1 MSWVHSIS
9 YRRRMLNLVYALA
22 AGILVTVIVK
32 VAGFSLIAGI
42 VPGTIVFLGLYVVL
56 ARRTFM
62 KVQGV
67 MEQVKK
73 EFESMPPNPK
83 EQKVKAEKVIK
94 IIEAA
99 LPYGKEQF
107 LVESELHAQIGMI
120 HHLFKNTDAAMASF
134 AKTAPRSYLARAMQ
148 GAIYFQRKDFEAMR
162 KSFED
167 AVKHGKKD
175 GMVWAAYA
183 WCLQANRDV
192 DGALKVLARS
202 VAENPSDEKLKTAL
216 SALQNDKKLKMKAWE
231 PAWWQFGLETPP
243 MQQPQFVGGGR
254 RGRFMRR

>member
-1 MSWVHSIS
+1 
-9 YRRRMLNLVYALA
+9 MLNLLYALA
-22 AGILVTVIVK
+22 AGIVVSVVIK
-32 VAGFSLIAGI
+32 LAGFSLIAGI
-42 VPGTIVFLGLYVVL
+42 IPGTIVFLGAYIVL
-56 ARRTFM
+56 ARRTFV

-73 EFESMPPNPK
+73 EFEAMPPNQK
-83 EQKVKAEKVIK
+83 EQRARADKVIK
-94 IIEAA
+94 LLEGA
-99 LPYGKEQF
+99 LPLGKQQF

-134 AKTAPRSYLARAMQ
+134 AKTTPRSYLARAMQ
-148 GAIYFQRKDFEAMR
+148 AAIHFQRKDFEAMR
-162 KSFED
+162 RAFEE

-183 WCLQANRDV
+183 WCLQANKDT

-202 VAENPSDEKLKTAL
+202 VAENPSDEKLKNAL

>member
-1 MSWVHSIS
+1 
-9 YRRRMLNLVYALA
+9 MLNLVYALV
-22 AGILVTVIVK
+22 AGIAVTVIVK

-42 VPGTIVFLGLYVVL
+42 IPGTIVFLGAYVVL
-56 ARRTFM
+56 ARRTFV
-62 KVQGV
+62 KVQQV

-73 EFESMPPNPK
+73 EFEAMPANEK
-83 EQKVKAEKVIK
+83 ERKLKADKVIK
-94 IIEAA
+94 MLEAA
-99 LPYGKEQF
+99 LPLGKQQF
-107 LVESELHAQIGMI
+107 LIESELHAQIGMI

-134 AKTAPRSYLARAMQ
+134 SKTTPRSYLARAIQ
-148 GAIYFQRKDFEAMR
+148 GAIYFQRKDFDQMR
-162 KSFED
+162 KSFEE

-183 WCLQANRDV
+183 WCLQQNKDT

-202 VAENPSDEKLKTAL
+202 VAENPSDEKLKNAL
-216 SALQNDKKLKMKAWE
+216 TALQNDKKLKMKAWE

-243 MQQPQFVGGGR
+243 MPQPQFVGGGR

>member
-1 MSWVHSIS
+1 
-9 YRRRMLNLVYALA
+9 MLNLVYALV
-22 AGILVTVIVK
+22 AGIVVTVAVK
-32 VAGFSLIAGI
+32 LFGFSIIAGI
-42 VPGTIVFLGLYVVL
+42 IPGTLVFLGLYIVL
-56 ARRTFM
+56 ARRTFLQ
-62 KVQGV
+62 VQGV

-73 EFESMPPNPK
+73 EFEAMPPNQK
-83 EQKVKAEKVIK
+83 EQKVRAEKAIK
-94 IIEAA
+94 LLEGA
-99 LPYGKEQF
+99 LPLGKQQF
-107 LVESELHAQIGMI
+107 LVESEIHAQIGMI
-120 HHLFKNTDAAMASF
+120 HHLFKNTEAAMASF
-134 AKTAPRSYLARAMQ
+134 AKTTPRSYLARAMQ
-148 GAIYFQRKDFEAMR
+148 GAIYFQRKDYPAMR
-162 KSFED
+162 ASFED

-183 WCLQANRDV
+183 WCLQSTKDV

-216 SALQNDKKLKMKAWE
+216 TALQNDKKLKMKAWE